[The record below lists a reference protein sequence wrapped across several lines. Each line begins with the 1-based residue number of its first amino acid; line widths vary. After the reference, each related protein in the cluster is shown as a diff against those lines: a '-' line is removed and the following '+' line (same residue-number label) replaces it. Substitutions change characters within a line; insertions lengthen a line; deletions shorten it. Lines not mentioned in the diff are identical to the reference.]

1 MTAPLKARLQPPTLV
16 QAQLD
21 AFNAHD
27 VDALLAIYAADAAL
41 FQHPDELLA
50 RGAEQIGARFRARF
64 AAARPRARL
73 LHRIAIGNHV
83 IDQEIVD
90 TWGEDGWSSTELVA
104 NYEVRDGRI
113 ARAWFI
119 GGACTTLRPARRADI
134 PRLEAL
140 IRRSAL
146 ALSAGYYSAAQA
158 EAVTEHVFGVDT
170 QLIDDQSYFIIERDG
185 AAVACGG
192 WSRRRTLFGA
202 DRSKTGPDPLLEPEH
217 EAARIRA
224 FFVAPEAAR
233 QGLGRRLLEH
243 CELQAGAAGFHA
255 LELAGTMPGVPLYL
269 ACGFTVLEEFEIAL
283 PGDIH
288 VPLARM
294 RKALAPHAPHAPA
307 A

>member
-1 MTAPLKARLQPPTLV
+1 MTPSAQAQALV

-21 AFNAHD
+21 AFNHHD
-27 VDALLAIYAADAAL
+27 VDALLGIYAADAAL

-64 AAARPRARL
+64 AAARPQARL

-90 TWGEDGWSSTELVA
+90 TWSDDGWSSTELVA

-119 GGACTTLRPARRADI
+119 SGAVTSLRPARRADI
-134 PRLEAL
+134 PGLEAL

-146 ALSAGYYSAAQA
+146 ALSGGYYSAAQT

-170 QLIDDQSYFIIERDG
+170 QLIDDQSYFIVERDG

-202 DRSKTGPDPLLEPEH
+202 DRTKAGPDPLLDPEH

-243 CELQAGAAGFHA
+243 CKLQAGAAGFHA

-269 ACGFTVLEEFEIAL
+269 ACGFAMVEEFEIAL
-283 PGDIH
+283 PGDIR

-294 RKALAPHAPHAPA
+294 RKAIAPHATA

>member
-1 MTAPLKARLQPPTLV
+1 MTPPIKARQQPQALV

-21 AFNAHD
+21 AFNGHD
-27 VDALLAIYAADAAL
+27 VEALLAIYAADAGL
-41 FQHPDELLA
+41 YQHPDTLLA
-50 RGAEQIGARFRARF
+50 RGAEAIGARFRARF
-64 AAARPRARL
+64 AAARPHARL

-90 TWGEDGWSSTELVA
+90 AWSGDGWSSTELVA

-119 GGACTTLRPARRADI
+119 SGSSTSLRPAQTTDI

-140 IRRSAL
+140 IRRSGL
-146 ALSAGYYSAAQA
+146 ALSAGFYSEAQA
-158 EAVTEHVFGVDT
+158 KAVTEHVFGVDS
-170 QLIDDQSYFIIERDG
+170 QLIADQSYFIIERDG
-185 AAVACGG
+185 EAIACGG

-202 DRSKTGPDPLLEPEH
+202 DRAKSGVDALLDPEH

-224 FFVAPEAAR
+224 FFVAPEVAR

-243 CELQAGAAGFHA
+243 CSAQAGAAGFHA

-269 ACGFTVLEEFEIAL
+269 ACGFALVEQFEIAL
-283 PGDIH
+283 AGDVR

-294 RKALAPHAPHAPA
+294 RKAIAPTAPA